1 MPLFVTSGKVKSV
14 LQEKGA
20 RGCVEQFGHRCGG
33 PLLSL
38 ICSGKVDM
46 SLKKNAIEALLFIE
60 EMDPQKMLTFP
71 SSGTPFDDI
80 FMALPT
86 ELRQHFLQRAFA
98 DGTARRVK
106 WFFVSQLNAE
116 NRDFRKEM
124 QDYIRTSNDSG
135 LTATLQDLL
144 FDRSFDES
152 LKGLDAEIW
161 LAENEFRQEF
171 RSAIAEELVA
181 LQGQAAAPALLKA
194 LGSCKLNDNFYLV
207 DRLVVLLDKLAI
219 SGQDLEEMLLVKLD
233 EIVIADA
240 LTSILMAA
248 QRTHC
253 LKDYG
258 WELDPYNRIIA
269 ALTRVGG
276 KETLKA
282 MFKKFTTMG
291 KIQDSWLP
299 SVDYSLEKAV
309 GQAVTTDTTLIMT
322 GLMRGLLSIE
332 KRLKASG
339 ELDSMREIEGY
350 EDFMKK
356 HGYR

>member
-1 MPLFVTSGKVKSV
+1 MPLFITAGKVRSV
-14 LQEKGA
+14 LQEKGVQ
-20 RGCVEQFGHRCGG
+20 GCVAEFGHRCGG

-38 ICSGKVDM
+38 IRSGKVDM
-46 SLKKNAIEALLFIE
+46 SLKKSAIEALLFIE

-80 FMALPT
+80 FMALPA
-86 ELRQHFLQRAFA
+86 ELRRHFLQRAFA
-98 DGTARRVK
+98 NGTARRVK

-116 NRDFRKEM
+116 NRDFRKEVR
-124 QDYIRTSNDSG
+124 DYIRTSNDSG
-135 LTATLQDLL
+135 LPATLQDLL
-144 FDRSFDES
+144 FDKSFDES
-152 LKGLDAEIW
+152 PKGLDAEIR

-181 LQGQAAAPALLKA
+181 LEAHAAVPVLLRI
-194 LGSCKLNDNFYLV
+194 LGACKLHDNLYMV
-207 DRLVVLLDKLAI
+207 DRLVSLLDKLVV
-219 SGQDLEEMLLVKLD
+219 SGHDLEDILLAKLD
-233 EIVIADA
+233 EIRIGNVPDGIHMA
-240 LTSILMAA
+240 L

-258 WELDPYNRIIA
+258 WELHPYNRIIA
-269 ALTRVGG
+269 ALTRIGG
-276 KETLKA
+276 KKTLKA
-282 MFKKFTTMG
+282 MFKKFTAADEIPG
-291 KIQDSWLP
+291 SQVFDS
-299 SVDYSLEKAV
+299 DDSLEKAID
-309 GQAVTTDTTLIMT
+309 QAVTTDATLIMV